1 MMTKTTQWFSVLL
14 LAVVLAGCGSTDQK
28 DSKGKLQMIEETF
41 GMVDGQEVF
50 LYTLTN
56 ANGMK
61 MTVTNYGATVV
72 SLWVPDR
79 QGKMAD
85 VVQGFDTLED
95 YIQYN
100 DSYFGNVVGRY
111 GNRIAKGKFTLD
123 GVEYTLAINND
134 ANHLHGG
141 LKGFDKVVWKS
152 EPVQKKNATGVKLT
166 YLSKDGEEGYP
177 GNLSVTVYYYLT
189 NANELSIEYSA
200 MTDKATPVNLTNHS
214 YFNLAGQGSGDI
226 LGHVMWIDADRFTVV
241 DKGLIPTGE
250 LRPVQGTPMDFTKPA
265 PVGARI
271 NQKEDE
277 QIAFGGGYD
286 HNWVLNK
293 KDHSLTKVITLHE
306 PISGRRMEVSTTE
319 PGVQFYSGN
328 FLDGKHK
335 GKGGKVYN
343 YRYALC
349 LETQHYPDSPNHP
362 DFPSTI
368 LRPGEKY
375 SSQTVYRFS
384 TR

>member
-1 MMTKTTQWFSVLL
+1 MKTKTTQWFSVLL

-28 DSKGKLQMIEETF
+28 DSKGKLQMTEETF
-41 GMVDGQEVF
+41 GRVDGQEVF
-50 LYTLTN
+50 LYTLIN
-56 ANGMK
+56 ADGMK
-61 MTVTNYGATVV
+61 VAITNYGATVV

-79 QGKMAD
+79 QGRLAD

-95 YIQYN
+95 YIAYN
-100 DSYFGNVVGRY
+100 DSYFGNVVGRC
-111 GNRIAKGKFTLD
+111 GNRIAGGKFTLD
-123 GVEYTLAINND
+123 GVEYTLATND
-134 ANHLHGG
+134 HGNHLHGG
-141 LKGFDKVVWKS
+141 LQGFDKVVWQS

-177 GNLSVTVYYYLT
+177 GNLEVTVTYYLT
-189 NANELSIEYSA
+189 SANELSIEYA
-200 MTDKATPVNLTNHS
+200 ATTDKATPVNLTNHS
-214 YFNLAGQGSGDI
+214 YFNLAGQGSGTI
-226 LGHVMWIDADRFTVV
+226 LGHVLKIDADRFTVV

-250 LRPVQGTPMDFTKPA
+250 LRPVQGTPMDFTQPMA
-265 PVGARI
+265 IGARI
-271 NQKEDE
+271 DQKEDE

-293 KDHSLTKVITLHE
+293 KDASLTKVISVHE
-306 PISGRRMEVSTTE
+306 PKSGRLMEVSTTE

-343 YRYALC
+343 HRNALC

-362 DFPSTI
+362 EFPNTI
-368 LRPGEKY
+368 VRPGEKY
-375 SSQTVYRFS
+375 SSQTVYKFS
-384 TR
+384 VK

>member
-1 MMTKTTQWFSVLL
+1 MTKTAQWFSVLL
-14 LAVVLAGCGSTDQK
+14 LAVLLAGCGSTDQK
-28 DSKGKLQMIEETF
+28 DSKGKLQMVEETF
-41 GMVDGQEVF
+41 GRVDGQEVF

-56 ANGMK
+56 AGGMK
-61 MTVTNYGATVV
+61 VAITNYGATVV

-79 QGKMAD
+79 QGKLAD

-95 YIQYN
+95 YIRYN

-111 GNRIAKGKFTLD
+111 GNRIAGGKFTLD
-123 GVEYTLAINND
+123 GVEYTLAAND
-134 ANHLHGG
+134 HGNHLHGG
-141 LKGFDKVVWKS
+141 LKGFDKVVWNS

-166 YLSKDGEEGYP
+166 YRSKDGEEGYP
-177 GNLSVTVYYYLT
+177 GNLDVTVTYYLT
-189 NANELSIEYSA
+189 TANELSIEYA
-200 MTDKATPVNLTNHS
+200 AVTDKATPVNLTNHS
-214 YFNLAGQGSGDI
+214 YFNLAGQGSGTI
-226 LGHVMWIDADRFTVV
+226 LGHVLRIDADRFTVV

-250 LRPVQGTPMDFTKPA
+250 LRPVQGTPMDFTQPMA
-265 PVGARI
+265 IGARI
-271 NQKEDE
+271 DRKEDE

-293 KDHSLTKVITLHE
+293 KDSSLTKVITLHE
-306 PISGRRMEVSTTE
+306 PKSGRFMEVLTTE

-368 LRPGEKY
+368 VRPGEKY
-375 SSQTVYRFS
+375 SSQTVYKFS
-384 TR
+384 VK

>member
-1 MMTKTTQWFSVLL
+1 
-14 LAVVLAGCGSTDQK
+14 
-28 DSKGKLQMIEETF
+28 
-41 GMVDGQEVF
+41 
-50 LYTLTN
+50 
-56 ANGMK
+56 MK
-61 MTVTNYGATVV
+61 VAITNYGATVI

-79 QGKMAD
+79 QGKLAD

-111 GNRIAKGKFTLD
+111 GNRIAGGKFTLD
-123 GVEYTLAINND
+123 GVEYTLAAND
-134 ANHLHGG
+134 HGNHLHGG
-141 LKGFDKVVWKS
+141 LKGFDKVVWNS

-166 YLSKDGEEGYP
+166 YRSRDGEEGYP
-177 GNLSVTVYYYLT
+177 GNLDVTVTYYLT
-189 NANELSIEYSA
+189 TANELSIEYTA
-200 MTDKATPVNLTNHS
+200 TTDKATPVNLTNHS

-226 LGHVMWIDADRFTVV
+226 LGHVLRIDADRFTVV

-250 LRPVQGTPMDFTKPA
+250 LRPVQGTPMDFTKLA

-271 NQKEDE
+271 DQKDYE

-306 PISGRRMEVSTTE
+306 PVSGRFMEVLTTE

-343 YRYALC
+343 HRYALC

-362 DFPSTI
+362 DFPSTV

-375 SSQTVYRFS
+375 SSQTVYKFS
-384 TR
+384 VK